1 LKKGEVTMSVVS
13 KRFQTALAA
22 AEALPPSAQRRLAE
36 YLLQQSEEITHLVS
50 LRRFAPDV
58 QTRFDT
64 LMEASNEGTLSSE
77 ERAELSDLVAQ
88 YEQMMLLNSEALL
101 RGTHPQLF
109 DESGRLVQSRLD
121 QATRTRHPGRRTSDL
136 EAEELS

>member
-1 LKKGEVTMSVVS
+1 MSVSVSS

-36 YLLQQSEEITHLVS
+36 YLLQRSEEISHLVLVP
-50 LRRFAPDV
+50 LRRFAPDI
-58 QTRFDT
+58 QTRFEA
-64 LMEASNEGTLSSE
+64 LMEANSEGRLTPE
-77 ERAELSDLVAQ
+77 ERSELSDLVAQ

-121 QATRTRHPGRRTSDL
+121 QAIRTRQPGRGTF
-136 EAEELS
+136 

>member
-1 LKKGEVTMSVVS
+1 MSVVS

-36 YLLQQSEEITHLVS
+36 YLLQQSEKVTLMVLVP

-58 QTRFDT
+58 QTRFDV
-64 LMEASNEGTLSSE
+64 LMEASSEGTLTPE
-77 ERAELSDLVAQ
+77 EQAELSDLVAQ

-101 RGTHPQLF
+101 RGTHPQFF

-121 QATRTRHPGRRTSDL
+121 QAVRTRRPGREILGL
-136 EAEELS
+136 EIEELS

>member
-1 LKKGEVTMSVVS
+1 MSVSVSS

-36 YLLQQSEEITHLVS
+36 YLLQQSEEITYLVLVP
-50 LRRFAPDV
+50 LRRFAPDI
-58 QTRFDT
+58 QTRFEA
-64 LMEASNEGTLSSE
+64 LMEANSEGRLTPE
-77 ERAELSDLVAQ
+77 ERSELSDLVAQ

-121 QATRTRHPGRRTSDL
+121 QAIRARYL
-136 EAEELS
+136 

>member
-1 LKKGEVTMSVVS
+1 MSVVS

-36 YLLQQSEEITHLVS
+36 HLLRQSEEATHLVFVP
-50 LRRFAPDV
+50 LRHFAPDV
-58 QTRFDT
+58 QTRFDA
-64 LMEASNEGTLSSE
+64 LMEASNEGTLTPQ
-77 ERAELSDLVAQ
+77 ERDELSDLVAQ

-121 QATRTRHPGRRTSDL
+121 QAIRTRHPDQGTLGL
-136 EAEELS
+136 EIEELS